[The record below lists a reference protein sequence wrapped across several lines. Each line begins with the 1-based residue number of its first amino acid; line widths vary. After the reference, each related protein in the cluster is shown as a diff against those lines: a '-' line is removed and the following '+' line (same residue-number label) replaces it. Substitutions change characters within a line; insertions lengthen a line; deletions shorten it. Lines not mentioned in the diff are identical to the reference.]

1 MDTGVLKPAISD
13 QLMKRIAWRLAPLMI
28 LMYIANQLDRANIG
42 YGFGLQGRN
51 YLLGFQLV

>member
-13 QLMKRIAWRLAPLMI
+13 PLMKRIAWRLAPLMI

-42 YGFGLQGRN
+42 YAALTMN
-51 YLLGFQLV
+51 A